1 MTEVGL
7 IGNVGLIM
15 NPGQH
20 NGATTEITN
29 LTMQNR
35 NMKILKKLDRLSQQ
49 QSKSNLV
56 KD

>member
-1 MTEVGL
+1 MAEVGIIGHVGL
-7 IGNVGLIM
+7 ITH
-15 NPGQH
+15 PGQQ
-20 NGATTEITN
+20 TEITN

-49 QSKSNLV
+49 NSKSNLV